1 MNQSNFWKQF
11 TGVLK
16 SLTTMPLKSVNF
28 DHHTPKNKKKNGRAR
43 SFPCSAFSFWRSKIS
58 VKYINEVFMNYCYL
72 SDEFFKILFLYV
84 NFNVIYNPST
94 NIYFL

>member
-28 DHHTPKNKKKNGRAR
+28 DHHTPKNKKKMVEHGV
-43 SFPCSAFSFWRSKIS
+43 FPVLRFPFGAAKFR
-58 VKYINEVFMNYCYL
+58 
-72 SDEFFKILFLYV
+72 
-84 NFNVIYNPST
+84 
-94 NIYFL
+94 